1 VAHGSTLD
9 PVKGAWAILGGLVL
23 ALALSV
29 PVAQAAATRAE
40 YVAQAEPLCK
50 ATSDSLRK
58 PAKKFVK
65 GLKKATPKHKP
76 KRGSRAA
83 KRYAR
88 RVFRVA
94 GGFYLVFGRKVSGLQ
109 RQLVVIPPPAAD
121 AAVLNQWLGSMS
133 VASDAMIDIATRLR
147 SRSLK
152 KALGAANEIGQI
164 DKGLKATDSV
174 VSGFGFQQCLFFAS
188 AAPTI

>member
-1 VAHGSTLD
+1 
-9 PVKGAWAILGGLVL
+9 VKGAWAILAGLVF
-23 ALALSV
+23 ALALSTA
-29 PVAQAAATRAE
+29 VAQAAATRAE

-58 PAKKFVK
+58 PGKKFVK
-65 GLKKATPKHKP
+65 GLRKATPKHKP
-76 KRGSRAA
+76 KPGSKAA
-83 KRYAR
+83 KTYAR
-88 RVFRVA
+88 RVFRIA

-109 RQLVVIPPPAAD
+109 KQLVVIPPPTAD

-133 VASDAMIDIATRLR
+133 LAADTMTDIATRLR

-152 KALGAANEIGQI
+152 KALGAANEIGEI
-164 DKGLKATDSV
+164 EKELKATDNV

-188 AAPTI
+188 AAPTL